1 MIKAVLP
8 GDGGF
13 LAGVAGPDPY
23 RAIHESLWTLYGG
36 EAGPPRFWQT
46 ETGGLLSLSGEAL
59 TVSGDFSD
67 PAELA
72 AFCTVCGA
80 KKLRG
85 PRSVTEGA
93 ARILG
98 WRVRVRQILSGE
110 GAFCP
115 GPLPQGFCEPSPRQ
129 VYPLLEA
136 VFGLPTADFSAW
148 YCETSHKLRHEQ
160 GRLLGV
166 LAGGS
171 IVSTAGIYHQNGS
184 ATLISSVATAPSHR
198 GRGYAAALVGT
209 LAAGAQKSG
218 RIPFVICQNPA
229 ALRVYQQVGF
239 LLWGEEWLCL
249 REECPL

>member
-98 WRVRVRQILSGE
+98 WRVRVRQILSGR
-110 GAFCP
+110 GRFAPVRCHRDSAS
-115 GPLPQGFCEPSPRQ
+115 PLPGRSIPFWRR
-129 VYPLLEA
+129 
-136 VFGLPTADFSAW
+136 FSV
-148 YCETSHKLRHEQ
+148 CRRRTF
-160 GRLLGV
+160 LLGTAKPLTSYAMNRAGCWAFWREGPSFPPPASTTKTAARHS
-166 LAGGS
+166 LARWRPLPPIG
-171 IVSTAGIYHQNGS
+171 AGDM
-184 ATLISSVATAPSHR
+184 R
-198 GRGYAAALVGT
+198 R
-209 LAAGAQKSG
+209 
-218 RIPFVICQNPA
+218 RW
-229 ALRVYQQVGF
+229 
-239 LLWGEEWLCL
+239 WGL
-249 REECPL
+249 

>member
-1 MIKAVLP
+1 M
-8 GDGGF
+8 
-13 LAGVAGPDPY
+13 
-23 RAIHESLWTLYGG
+23 
-36 EAGPPRFWQT
+36 
-46 ETGGLLSLSGEAL
+46 SGEAL

-85 PRSVTEGA
+85 PRSATEEA

-98 WRVRVRQILSGE
+98 WRVQVRQILSGE

-136 VFGLPTADFSAW
+136 VFGLPAADFSAW

-166 LAGGS
+166 LADGS

-184 ATLISSVATAPSHR
+184 AALISSVATAPAHR
-198 GRGYAAALVGT
+198 GRGYAAALVGS
-209 LAAGAQKSG
+209 LAADAQKSG

-229 ALRVYQQVGF
+229 ALHVYRQLGF
-239 LLWGEEWLCL
+239 LPWGEEWLCL
-249 REECPL
+249 REECPP